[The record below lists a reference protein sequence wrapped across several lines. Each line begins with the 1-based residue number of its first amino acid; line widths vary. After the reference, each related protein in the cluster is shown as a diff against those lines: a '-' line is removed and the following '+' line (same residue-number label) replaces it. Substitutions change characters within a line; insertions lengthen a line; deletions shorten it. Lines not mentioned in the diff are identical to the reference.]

1 MKNPCAPTKATKP
14 ASTGRLHPRLTSMR
28 SACWISLYHHNC
40 LKSVLRAEGHKN
52 ITRNGTGWGEPTAG
66 AQHMGNFLL
75 TAIACCTSKNM
86 STHLIVPVNI
96 QRKITPQS
104 FDKGPDTLRRRVLS
118 RGCCLPA
125 TDRPAPRPRVPA
137 GQSSSLSPARPG
149 QVRSGQARP
158 RSPPLP
164 PLLPSADPVPPR

>member
-1 MKNPCAPTKATKP
+1 
-14 ASTGRLHPRLTSMR
+14 
-28 SACWISLYHHNC
+28 
-40 LKSVLRAEGHKN
+40 
-52 ITRNGTGWGEPTAG
+52 
-66 AQHMGNFLL
+66 MGNFLL

-96 QRKITPQS
+96 QKKITPQS

-158 RSPPLP
+158 GRGPPHSHLSSHPPTPFLRDNAGRRAGRAPASPKTGSGKPLFKGTEEKKK
-164 PLLPSADPVPPR
+164 